1 MIRKYR
7 GVVLVL
13 LFILFFRECSAVSVE
28 MKGDFS
34 QGETLIAKFS
44 GYFLEPILR
53 ENIIFYR
60 NHIRIPMESD
70 VARIGENYFIYANLL
85 GKGPNNYSLVIRG
98 VRHMDFTEITEEDI
112 VRNFSITSNWAG
124 FSVNPGF
131 ISSDDDFFIEARNLR
146 DEEII
151 LNIKIIPSGDKTTA
165 EDSIMVNPQGIK
177 KVKFPL
183 LAFDNGVNN
192 IELSSGGLTYEIPVA
207 AYLQAQ
213 EQQEQKEK
221 GEFKLEPSFLNI
233 SVSTNSTAN
242 RTIYLYNTGQRVL
255 ENISVSASN
264 ILKPYVN
271 LSVKEIKSL
280 KNGTGMTIRLYVLPF
295 DKEQNLQG
303 HIKAKTGD
311 GTIITYSEISLYF
324 VEGYVPPPEEQ
335 QAPPSSL
342 TCSEHKGVICTSD
355 KICVGERITAK
366 NGNCCLGI
374 CSSKEPE
381 GQKGRTIGVI
391 ILAVIVAALIFFYIK
406 FKKAKKPV
414 NLLKVAKGK

>member
-1 MIRKYR
+1 MIRKYW
-7 GVVLVL
+7 GVALVL
-13 LFILFFRECSAVSVE
+13 LFILFFPECSAVRVE
-28 MKGDFS
+28 MKKDFS
-34 QGETLIAKFS
+34 QGETLIAKLS

-85 GKGPNNYSLVIRG
+85 GKGPNNYSLVIRD
-98 VRHMDFTEITEEDI
+98 VRHMDFTETTDEDI
-112 VRNFSITSNWAG
+112 VKNFSITSNWAD

-151 LNIKIIPSGDKTTA
+151 LNIKIISSGDKNTTQ
-165 EDSIMVNPQGIK
+165 DSMTVSPQSIK
-177 KVKFPL
+177 KIKFPL

-192 IELSSGGLTYEIPVA
+192 IELSSGGLIYEIPVA
-207 AYLQAQ
+207 AYLHAQ
-213 EQQEQKEK
+213 EQQQKEK
-221 GEFKLEPSFLNI
+221 REFKFEPSFLNI

-242 RTIYLYNTGQRVL
+242 RTIYLYNTGQTLL

-271 LSVKEIKSL
+271 LSMKEIKSL

-295 DKEQNLQG
+295 NKEQNLQG
-303 HIKAKTGD
+303 HIKAKTRD
-311 GTIITYSEISLYF
+311 GTLITYSEISLSF
-324 VEGYVPPPEEQ
+324 VEGYVPSPEEQ

-342 TCSEHKGVICTSD
+342 TCSEHKGIICTSD
-355 KICVGERITAK
+355 KTCEGERITAK
-366 NGNCCLGI
+366 DGNCCLGI